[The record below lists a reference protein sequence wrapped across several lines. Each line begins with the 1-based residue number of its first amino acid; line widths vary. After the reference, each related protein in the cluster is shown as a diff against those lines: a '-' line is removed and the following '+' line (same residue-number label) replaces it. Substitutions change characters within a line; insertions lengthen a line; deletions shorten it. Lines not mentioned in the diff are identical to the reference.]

1 MAKPI
6 NQTPEELLKKIKVLE
21 EELEDAQ
28 DEVDSLT
35 KKTTQLKSEQS
46 ALQDSLHEE
55 ERKSKRLEESSQRT
69 LQALDDLK
77 RQKALNDEAL
87 AFVQEILT
95 AKPTST
101 QSAEKLYQAV
111 DAIVDYISELRDVYL
126 SMCNESQELKT
137 ILFGSGKEEWATA
150 VKKRWIYGK
159 TTIAFVGEFSAGKT
173 TIVNRILS
181 NDNPNVPQLPVST
194 KATTAIPTYIS
205 GGLVTD
211 FQFVTPE
218 DEIKQLKE
226 STFKRVNKE
235 VLEQVKG
242 VSSLI
247 KYFVMTYKN
256 PNLNNLSILDTPGFN
271 SNDPEDAERTID
283 VINECD
289 ALFWVF
295 DVNAGTVNRSSIATI
310 KENLN
315 KPLYI
320 VINQIDTKSKSDVD
334 KVAELILKTLKNE
347 GIQVEGIIRFS
358 KKEPLEAIMKVIRS
372 IKHDVDRDGYLDFLV
387 EYLSGR
393 VEQLAEIVKESHA
406 EYNELDNR
414 FDALVDEFI
423 NQLRNLQND
432 CEKVYNIPQYT
443 EHFFSDNDYRIS
455 ESSFSKFQSLLQKI
469 YDNHCNGIAE
479 KYDEQVANVQERQS
493 KYEEYTTLKG
503 NLIDLSGCLE
513 TLKKKKAAL
522 DKILNPQAVTTPKQS
537 QGDKFSSNKR
547 G

>member
-6 NQTPEELLKKIKVLE
+6 NQSPEELLKKIKALK
-21 EELEDAQ
+21 EELEDAL
-28 DEVDSLT
+28 DDIDSLK
-35 KKTTQLKSEQS
+35 KKTEEIKKERS
-46 ALQDSLHEE
+46 ALQDSLHTE
-55 ERKSKRLEESSQRT
+55 ERKGKQREEEKQRT

-95 AKPTST
+95 AKPTSN
-101 QSAEKLYQAV
+101 QSVEKLNQAV
-111 DAIVDYISELRDVYL
+111 DAIVDYISEVRDVYKL
-126 SMCNESQELKT
+126 IYKMEADYEDHM
-137 ILFGSGKEEWATA
+137 FGFGKYMWATA
-150 VKKRWIYGK
+150 VKKSWIYGK

-218 DEIKQLKE
+218 GETKQLKE

-247 KYFVMTYKN
+247 QYFVMTYKN
-256 PNLNNLSILDTPGFN
+256 PNLNKLSILDTPGFN
-271 SNDPEDAERTID
+271 SNDPEDAERTIE

-295 DVNAGTVNRSSIATI
+295 DVNAGTINRSSIATI

-334 KVAELILKTLKNE
+334 KVSLLISNTLKNE
-347 GIQVEGIIRFS
+347 GIPVQGIIRFS
-358 KKEPLEAIMKVIRS
+358 KKEPLETIMKVIRS
-372 IKHDVDRDGYLDFLV
+372 IQHDTSREGYLEELITEVASDV
-387 EYLSGR
+387 QTHTTTS
-393 VEQLAEIVKESHA
+393 KESLKQC
-406 EYNELDNR
+406 NELENQYDNLSDA
-414 FDALVDEFI
+414 FDEALEA
-423 NQLRNLQND
+423 LRNE
-432 CEKVYNIPQYT
+432 CEYVRSIPQFD
-443 EHFFSDNDYRIS
+443 EGIFIDDYRMDLADY
-455 ESSFSKFQSLLQKI
+455 ELFKMSL
-469 YDNHCNGIAE
+469 DNIAIEHCNHLVNISNDLDSTASSKQTAWQNHATNIEHKAQLE
-479 KYDEQVANVQERQS
+479 K
-493 KYEEYTTLKG
+493 
-503 NLIDLSGCLE
+503 CLE